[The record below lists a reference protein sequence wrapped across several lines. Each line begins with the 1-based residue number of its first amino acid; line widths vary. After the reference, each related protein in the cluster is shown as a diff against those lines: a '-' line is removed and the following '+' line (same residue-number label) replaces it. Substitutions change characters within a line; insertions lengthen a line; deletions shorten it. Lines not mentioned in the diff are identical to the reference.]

1 MLSGESDAPSTDPS
15 DPPPLP
21 ADLPIPVD
29 DGAADH
35 LEGRVIPALKL
46 PSTEGRDMDL
56 AELAADALVLYVYPK
71 TGRPDEPDPPGWDA
85 IPGARGC
92 TQQSCSFRDH
102 QREFLDLGYS
112 VAGLSAQE
120 PEDQLEAS
128 RRLHLPFPLLAD
140 PARRLEQ
147 ALGLPTFEAAGMTL
161 YKRLTIVLRE
171 RRIDKV
177 FYPVFPPDENAE
189 EVLAWIRS
197 QRAGE

>member
-1 MLSGESDAPSTDPS
+1 M
-15 DPPPLP
+15 
-21 ADLPIPVD
+21 
-29 DGAADH
+29 
-35 LEGRVIPALKL
+35 IPALKL
-46 PSTEGRDMDL
+46 RSTEGRDMDL

-102 QREFLDLGYS
+102 EREFRDLGYS

-161 YKRLTIVLRE
+161 YKRLTIVARE
-171 RRIDKV
+171 CRIDKV

-197 QRAGE
+197 ERAGK